1 MELSHW
7 DVGWLLQHG
16 ADQQRQGQCQSL
28 GRDNKRKPKITGAQT
43 PQTGWT
49 QCLWTPGGHFKS
61 PEDTKQYWS
70 VDITPKDYT
79 LEYLDGDLSIYSV
92 GGKILHSTEDA
103 KLGQLALGS
112 FPRDN
117 LSHHML
123 RKELI
128 SEIKSMSCPINH
140 RKAAKLW
147 HMKKT
152 CQLINWNFMKEYVAE
167 RILALNEWLD

>member
-1 MELSHW
+1 M
-7 DVGWLLQHG
+7 
-16 ADQQRQGQCQSL
+16 
-28 GRDNKRKPKITGAQT
+28 
-43 PQTGWT
+43 
-49 QCLWTPGGHFKS
+49 
-61 PEDTKQYWS
+61 
-70 VDITPKDYT
+70 DITPKDHT

-140 RKAAKLW
+140 RKAAKL
-147 HMKKT
+147 
-152 CQLINWNFMKEYVAE
+152 
-167 RILALNEWLD
+167 